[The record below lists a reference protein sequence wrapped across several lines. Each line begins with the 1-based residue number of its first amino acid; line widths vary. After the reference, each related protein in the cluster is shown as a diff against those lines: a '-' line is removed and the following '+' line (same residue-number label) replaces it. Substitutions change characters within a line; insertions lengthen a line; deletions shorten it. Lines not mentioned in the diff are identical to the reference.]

1 MNGVFEKEDV
11 FSYLRDFNVTANEV
25 LNEHNSAMKIK
36 LTLFGSILSQN
47 NSVITYKLNVEGDTS
62 NIDTIADE
70 IASKLYDKIG
80 SNKVLSVTCTP
91 SIDNSYV
98 TLVITGPDI
107 VAQGNKKMEDKI
119 MGNSIKVKSNEIGK
133 CPVCNSMNL
142 DYDVLELDG
151 STVQYPWECK
161 DCGAQGKEVYNANF
175 SEIVATTEDG
185 DDVVGEEEGICP
197 ECGAEINY
205 EESYPEGESL
215 YYEYECPSCNGTG
228 KEWYDL
234 EFITQSL
241 KPDTGKE
248 LVVTEAIDYKSGDV
262 TVTTAED
269 DNATR
274 GYYGN
279 KMTKRDKVRSYDQ
292 ALRNLDRMK
301 TDKIKNKHIDK
312 KQEDIDDDIDD
323 EDTSIDVDNTI
334 SLLDIALKE
343 VPSTGVEDWGKD
355 DELLFTADTVKL
367 FEHLKE
373 YEEEIPK
380 YYYDNSA
387 SDDWSNGIDDYL
399 SDMLE
404 INPNSG
410 EGNNTYN
417 WNAPLTH
424 HFEYTTYD
432 TDNGYYVKVSIHRD
446 GDVRGNYTTEFLL
459 SFDSADEF
467 FSEVTDISY
476 QYLSHTVKLD
486 NNEYTVVAQIFSEYV
501 EISLNGTDKQWYD
514 VYCPDIATLK
524 QIVSKSP
531 EE

>member
-70 IASKLYDKIG
+70 IANKLYDKIG

-119 MGNSIKVKSNEIGK
+119 MRNSIKVKSNEIGK

-142 DYDVLELDG
+142 DY
-151 STVQYPWECK
+151 
-161 DCGAQGKEVYNANF
+161 
-175 SEIVATTEDG
+175 
-185 DDVVGEEEGICP
+185 
-197 ECGAEINY
+197 
-205 EESYPEGESL
+205 
-215 YYEYECPSCNGTG
+215 
-228 KEWYDL
+228 
-234 EFITQSL
+234 
-241 KPDTGKE
+241 
-248 LVVTEAIDYKSGDV
+248 VVTEAIDYKSGDV

-301 TDKIKNKHIDK
+301 TDKRVTDGQVVDQMQFGSPLTDIEKYKIQKDLAKKAQDKGDTIWQDEHNRTAKVFADKIRNKHIDK

-373 YEEEIPK
+373 HEEEIPK

-501 EISLNGTDKQWYD
+501 DISLDETDEQWYD